1 MELQFVLLKYW
12 YKVYSMPN
20 HRIPKLV
27 LIWDRKLG
35 ESGKKT
41 WSSLSKYLLDELDCR
56 GVHVDNADVF
66 CNTIWDALASQAL
79 ANWRREVQ
87 ETGTR
92 GSESGG
98 KLANYRQFKFFPK
111 TEPYVRLNLP
121 ATVRVVAGLRAGCL
135 HLQIELGCFTQPKTP
150 GSTNLPHLQPR
161 D

>member
-1 MELQFVLLKYW
+1 M
-12 YKVYSMPN
+12 
-20 HRIPKLV
+20 
-27 LIWDRKLG
+27 
-35 ESGKKT
+35 
-41 WSSLSKYLLDELDCR
+41 
-56 GVHVDNADVF
+56 DNVDVF
-66 CNTIWDALASQAL
+66 CNTIWDALASQAF

-92 GSESGG
+92 RSESGG